1 MKQYRKIIM
10 RKKWD
15 IASPSTSDKTLVATC
30 DDFKTVST
38 EGKAWANVIPAAV
51 DLKPVWGRSGGYTE
65 SKTVRLLLSVHL
77 NCPNPG
83 QWICVVMNS
92 KDVRSGGRNIILDW
106 AEFITWHV
114 SIRDAGFSELI
125 QAAENSSNC
134 WLWFNVFYAE
144 LSWDNRNSLVLY
156 ETVILSPVW
165 PHAPFL

>member
-1 MKQYRKIIM
+1 M
-10 RKKWD
+10 
-15 IASPSTSDKTLVATC
+15 TL
-30 DDFKTVST
+30 KTVST
-38 EGKAWANVIPAAV
+38 EGKAWANAIPAAV

-77 NCPNPG
+77 YFPNPG

-165 PHAPFL
+165 PHAPFLKFIVNIIYLYILFS